1 VKVLMRRILLLIAL
15 TLLWAF
21 LSTTR
26 LVQAAELRDLQDL
39 YELRASVDHDK
50 DVPRLVLLLSPT

>member
-1 VKVLMRRILLLIAL
+1 MRRILLVTTL

-21 LSTTR
+21 SSTTR

-39 YELRASVDHDK
+39 DELRALVDHDK

>member
-1 VKVLMRRILLLIAL
+1 MRRILLVTTL

-21 LSTTR
+21 SSTTR

-39 YELRASVDHDK
+39 HELRALVDHDK

>member
-1 VKVLMRRILLLIAL
+1 MRRILLVTAL
-15 TLLWAF
+15 TLLWASV
-21 LSTTR
+21 STTR

-39 YELRASVDHDK
+39 DELRALVDHDK